1 MPYQQ
6 RIDRRRPGCFLFLV
20 DQSGTMQQAIGG
32 SAQVRKGQ
40 ALSDTVNDV
49 LYAVLIECTKDVR
62 EEEPRHY
69 FDVGVI
75 GYGGPGTVVPVV
87 GGDGRDPLVPSAH
100 LPRYARVE
108 TREKLLPDG
117 EGRYRPVSRRS
128 MVWLDPVW
136 HGSTPMCA
144 ALQYAHKVLKRWA
157 ARHRD
162 SFPPIVLHVTDGMAT
177 DGDPRRAA
185 ARLRK
190 LRTADGR
197 LLLFNLHLS
206 ARGEQAVYFP
216 SAPVGGADPATA
228 LLYEMSSELPAG
240 LVEEAGYADRIAP
253 GARGFVYNAD
263 VPELVDFMRI
273 GTATTGRVRA
283 G

>member
-1 MPYQQ
+1 MTYQQ

-20 DQSGTMQQAIGG
+20 DQSGTMYEPIGG

-69 FDVGVI
+69 FDIGVI
-75 GYGGPGTVVPVV
+75 GYGGPDMVVPLV
-87 GGDGRDPLVPSAH
+87 GGGRDLLVPSAQ
-100 LPRYARVE
+100 LPHHARVE
-108 TREKLLPDG
+108 TRERLQWDG
-117 EGRYRPVSRRS
+117 AGYRSVSRRT

-136 HGSTPMCA
+136 QGSTPMCG
-144 ALQYAHKVLKRWA
+144 ALQHAHRVLKRWVS
-157 ARHRD
+157 RHRD

-177 DGDPRRAA
+177 DGDPRRPA

-190 LRTADGR
+190 LRTADGN

-206 ARGEQAVYFP
+206 ARGEDAVYFP
-216 SAPVGGADPATA
+216 AETTKSTDPATA
-228 LLYEMSSELPAG
+228 LLYEMSSELPAN
-240 LVEEAGYADRIAP
+240 LVEEAGYAGRIAP

>member
-1 MPYQQ
+1 MAYQQ

-20 DQSGTMQQAIGG
+20 DQSGTMALSIGG
-32 SAQVRKGQ
+32 SAMVHKGQ

-75 GYGGPGTVVPVV
+75 GYGGHGTVAPVV
-87 GGDGRDPLVPSAH
+87 GAPGRDPLVPSAQ

-117 EGRYRPVSRRS
+117 QGRYRPVSRRT

-136 HGSTPMCA
+136 QGSTPMCA
-144 ALQYAHKVLKRWA
+144 ALAYAHKVLKGWVG
-157 ARHRD
+157 RHRD

-177 DGDPRRAA
+177 DGDPRKAA
-185 ARLRK
+185 ARLRR
-190 LRTADGR
+190 LGTRDGR

-206 ARGEQAVYFP
+206 ERDEQVVYFP
-216 SAPVGGADPATA
+216 SAPLGGADPAAA
-228 LLYEMSSELPAG
+228 LLYEMSSELPAA

-263 VPELVDFMRI
+263 VPDLVDFMRI

>member
-1 MPYQQ
+1 MAYQQ

-20 DQSGTMQQAIGG
+20 DQSWTMHEAIGG
-32 SAQVRKGQ
+32 GSQVPKAQ
-40 ALSDTVNDV
+40 ALSETVNEI

-69 FDVGVI
+69 FDIGVI
-75 GYGGPGTVVPVV
+75 GYGGPGGVAPLV
-87 GGDGRDPLVPSAH
+87 GRQGRDPLVPSAQ
-100 LPRYARVE
+100 LPGYARVE
-108 TREKLLPDG
+108 TREKLLPDA
-117 EGRYRPVSRRS
+117 EGRYRPVSRRT

-136 HGSTPMCA
+136 QGSTPMCA
-144 ALQYAHKVLKRWA
+144 ALGYTHRVLKRWVA
-157 ARHRD
+157 HHRS

-177 DGDPRRAA
+177 DGDPRPAA

-190 LRTADGR
+190 LGTADGR

-206 ARGEQAVYFP
+206 ARGEDAVYFP
-216 SAPVGGADPATA
+216 AHQARYADPATQ
-228 LLYEMSSELPAG
+228 LLFEMSSELPVN
-240 LVEEAGYADRIAP
+240 LVEEAGYAHRIAP

-283 G
+283 A